1 MRWCWNESFPL
12 IPVEWRRISMTMA
25 LITRYHDNS
34 ELPWKDSLLPIMQ
47 LMVTLSIILFSN
59 FYREIYDID
68 QSTVSRIYEQ
78 VSCAFS
84 ARLNDF
90 CAQSPRPRS
99 ELAERWWIFTSK
111 PIFRFCTVCFVL
123 WGYFT
128 GLQRDNVSP
137 EKVSMP
143 QLACYYLEGKTFITV
158 WENWFLQNT

>member
-1 MRWCWNESFPL
+1 MRWCWNESCPL

-47 LMVTLSIILFSN
+47 LMLTVSIILFSN
-59 FYREIYDID
+59 FHWWYRPID
-68 QSTVSRIYEQ
+68 SVKNLRTSVVCIFCTLEWFLCTVP
-78 VSCAFS
+78 
-84 ARLNDF
+84 
-90 CAQSPRPRS
+90 PRPRS
-99 ELAERWWIFTSK
+99 ELSERWWIFISK
-111 PIFRFCTVCFVL
+111 PIVRFCTVCFVL
-123 WGYFT
+123 WGYCT